1 MGAAGIDLRIRL
13 LPALALEQAGQAI
26 ELPKSR
32 KTRALLAYLLLSER
46 PVPRERLCDL
56 LWDLPDDPR
65 AALRWSLSKL
75 RPLTNTDG
83 PERLCAD
90 RLMAWFEHHGCRVDW
105 LELRAAAAKGFENVD
120 AAQLDSWA
128 NALTSGF
135 LVDVDLPDHLDY
147 QAWLTA
153 LRAEATSI
161 AGTLSKTRVE
171 LRPPPVDAFA
181 RPAVAVLPFANLSS
195 DPDDEYFV
203 DGLSEDL
210 ITALSSWRSF
220 PVIARNS
227 TFTYKGR
234 DVRVEQ
240 VGAELGARY
249 VVQGSV
255 RRSGDRVRISVQLC
269 DANNGHQLWAERIDR
284 RVEDVFAVQDE
295 ITERVIGAVAPELH
309 LAELRR
315 SSAKG
320 TQDLNA
326 WDYYI
331 RGMCRFNREE
341 SADNHKAR
349 ALFEQATELDPSY
362 AEAWARRGWTHI
374 RDIDLRS
381 TDDREHS
388 VRSAFEL
395 SRRAIALDDGSA
407 VAHLCLGSA
416 HVWRG
421 ELEQGLLEAQRALTL
436 NPSYALAALA
446 VGNRLD
452 LLGDSVR
459 GIAQMAR
466 ALQLNPRDPARWHY
480 MGYLSRA
487 YGATG
492 DHEAALRWAEQAR
505 ALKPEDATVCFRV
518 ILCLANLDRVDEART
533 RRDECERL
541 EPGFLRNRASA
552 WSPYRDDE
560 RNAVLLAGARRHDLI

>member
-1 MGAAGIDLRIRL
+1 MV
-13 LPALALEQAGQAI
+13 

-32 KTRALLAYLLLSER
+32 KTRALLAYLVLSER
-46 PVPRERLCDL
+46 PVPRERLCEL
-56 LWDLPDDPR
+56 LWDIPDDPR

-75 RPLTNTDG
+75 RPLTNSEG
-83 PERLCAD
+83 CERLCAD
-90 RLMAWFEHHGCRVDW
+90 RLMAWFEHHDCCVDW
-105 LELRAAAAKGFENVD
+105 FELRAAAAAGFEHVGAAKLD
-120 AAQLDSWA
+120 AWS

-147 QAWLTA
+147 QAWLTG

-161 AGTLSKTRVE
+161 ASALSKARGE
-171 LRPPPVDAFA
+171 HGQAQVDAFA
-181 RPAVAVLPFANLSS
+181 RPAVAVLPFANLST
-195 DPDDEYFV
+195 DPDDEYFA
-203 DGLSEDL
+203 DGLCEDL

-227 TFTYKGR
+227 TFTYKGK
-234 DVRVEQ
+234 DVRVDQ

-249 VVQGSV
+249 VLQGSV
-255 RRSGDRVRISVQLC
+255 RRAGDRVRISVQLC
-269 DANNGHQLWAERIDR
+269 DTTTGHQLWAERIDR

-315 SSAKG
+315 LAAKG
-320 TQDLNA
+320 THDLNA
-326 WDYYI
+326 WDCYI
-331 RGMCRFNREE
+331 RGMGFFNREE
-341 SADNHKAR
+341 PADNQQAR
-349 ALFEQATELDPSY
+349 ELFERATDLDPTY

-374 RDIDLRS
+374 RDIDMRR
-381 TDDREHS
+381 TEDREHS

-421 ELEQGLLEAQRALTL
+421 ELEQGLLQAQRALTL

-452 LLGDSVR
+452 LLGDSAR
-459 GIAQMAR
+459 GIAQMER
-466 ALQLNPRDPARWHY
+466 ALSLSPRDPARWHY
-480 MGYLSRA
+480 LGYLSRA
-487 YGATG
+487 HGAIG
-492 DHEAALRWAEQAR
+492 DHETALRWAEQAR
-505 ALKPEDATVCFRV
+505 ALKPQDAEVCFRM
-518 ILCLANLDRVDEART
+518 ILCLANLDRVDEARA
-533 RRDECERL
+533 RRDECERI
-541 EPGFLRNRASA
+541 EPGYMGNRARA

-560 RNAVLLAGARRHDLI
+560 RNAVLVAGVQRHGLL